1 MIIEEEAK
9 QKVKEELDRLACKKM
24 GLMDRKI

>member
-1 MIIEEEAK
+1 MMLEEEAK
-9 QKVKEELDRLACKKM
+9 QKVKEELDRLACKMM